1 MVDQAKAGV
10 CIDVQARICNIIV
23 YYEQGDIIKGG
34 GISILVEV
42 ISTTRNIGF
51 RIR

>member
-10 CIDVQARICNIIV
+10 RMDVQARICNIIV

-42 ISTTRNIGF
+42 ISTTTQYWF
-51 RIR
+51 